1 MKSRFQKARGFTL
14 VELLV
19 VIAIIG
25 ILVALLLPAIQ
36 AARAAAARSSC
47 QNNLKQF
54 GIAVQNFHD
63 IHGKLPPALIHPGWH
78 SSASP
83 TQRRYIG
90 PDGDYEK
97 NDSTYLIYNHSGF
110 ISLLPFMEQKN
121 LYDQYNFRIV
131 GAIRNGN
138 GSSATLA
145 PNPSP
150 NPNFVVAQQLL
161 KVHSCPSDQVPPKF
175 SSTSTGYEKTDAR
188 RSNYFF
194 NIGNNIDQTTLWD
207 LQTGTNLAVRGPF
220 GINSTCTLAQIRDG
234 TANTIAIGESKQIH
248 GSTQY
253 GPFWGVGS
261 HTAVTGRGAITTDVF
276 ATTAQCFKPNYSY
289 YWDPA
294 CNTGTPTQANKPLQY
309 AWGFG
314 SWHPQVTQFVMCD
327 GAVKGLNDNI
337 SVAAWTAYTTMEGG
351 ETYNLTTSGN

>member
-1 MKSRFQKARGFTL
+1 MRSRFQKIRGFTL

-47 QNNLKQF
+47 SNNLKQF
-54 GIAVQNFHD
+54 GIALHNFND
-63 IHGKLPPALIHPGWH
+63 THGKLPPALIHPGWH
-78 SSASP
+78 ATAIP
-83 TQRRYIG
+83 TQRRYNG
-90 PDGDYEK
+90 PDWDYER
-97 NDSTYLIYNHSGF
+97 NDTEYLIYNHSGF

-131 GAIRNGN
+131 GAIRNN
-138 GSSATLA
+138 TAATLA

-150 NPNFVVAQQLL
+150 NPNFVVAEQLL
-161 KVHSCPSDQVPPKF
+161 KVHACPSDQVPPKF
-175 SSTSTGYEKTDAR
+175 TSASSGYEKTDAR

-194 NIGNNIDQTTLWD
+194 NIGNNIDQTEPWD
-207 LQTGTNLAVRGPF
+207 LQTAARMAVRGPF
-220 GINSTCTLAQIRDG
+220 GINSTCTLAAIRDG
-234 TANTIAIGESKQIH
+234 TAQTIAIGESKQKH
-248 GSTQY
+248 GNPQY

-261 HTAVTGRGAITTDVF
+261 HTAVTGRGAITTNVF
-276 ATTAQCFKPNYSY
+276 ATTAQCWKPNYSY

-294 CNTGTPTQANKPLQY
+294 CDPGPPTQANKPLQY

-337 SVAAWTAYTTMEGG
+337 DVAVWTTYTTMEGG
-351 ETYNLTTSGN
+351 ETYNLTGTGSN